1 MHRDVH
7 VRDVHVRGV
16 LPPPV
21 REDGMGPD
29 GFPQDLVTD
38 DNLDDLH
45 RLSRRI
51 GDAMS
56 ARAIVEQAKGVIMGA
71 RRCGPDEAFDALRR
85 SAHLEKMRVQD
96 FARRVLDAVA
106 APDGV

>member
-1 MHRDVH
+1 
-7 VRDVHVRGV
+7 
-16 LPPPV
+16 
-21 REDGMGPD
+21 MGPD
-29 GFPQDLVTD
+29 GLPQHLVTEG
-38 DNLDDLH
+38 NLDDL
-45 RLSRRI
+45 RGLSRRI
-51 GDAMS
+51 GEAMS

-96 FARRVLDAVA
+96 VARRVLEAVA